1 LLRLRQHRPKLMRRG
16 RSDPCLAPAP
26 LRDARSRWWLAP
38 LCATLAAFA
47 TLNHGA
53 FAQTAPPASAPP
65 PPPPPSQ
72 SSSEPYVDRLLPA
85 SAIEQSERE
94 DEDRRDTS
102 GWPRSIRIE
111 VQWAQSRSSGITTG
125 GSGLG
130 MRGTLDTPNF
140 GGLSFDAQVGGGQR
154 FITSTDD
161 NRRAF
166 AFTLTQLGMPLAN
179 GWITNNT
186 LGITSPSQVPVARQQ
201 SRIGLPTR
209 AIEGAATEFVSPNG
223 LLLTGSAGRVGQLE
237 GYPSARFR
245 ATDGDYAALGGQM
258 PIATAAGIF
267 TSAVNAAFV
276 RGAPNELGLFA
287 TPDRAAARTADF
299 DALFVAERF
308 RRGEIEIQGNYVR
321 STATTGAQRVTANGF
336 WLDAELNLN
345 RSRHTAGLFYLEPNL
360 NWGGLAMNSDVEG
373 AYYRFSSQTLKWTS
387 DLSLEA
393 LRPVDGRTAS
403 GGFAS
408 GSLRYRV
415 SRDVSAGGGLT
426 FREFA
431 GRGGQAFAYVQS
443 RNSFGNGRVQLDFTD
458 ATTGEQSESLTLD
471 QSFDTAQG
479 LRLSTTLSLSNQ
491 RAPNL
496 SRKVAS
502 VSFAGGYDFFDSL
515 SIDTNIQSRT
525 TLAGP
530 KDDALYGTIGL
541 QWRFARNWS
550 LNANA
555 VVGRGR
561 YDTGVIL
568 DPLATPTTIV
578 TRPSQRSIVLSVR
591 YEERAGSLITPLGGR
606 LGGGGATLSGVVF
619 LDANANGVADANE
632 AGVPNV
638 TVLLDGKFTARTDA
652 QGRYE
657 FVFVGAGE
665 HTISLI
671 TDNLPLPWA
680 VTNEGATRVKVSP
693 RQTTRVDIGATR
705 LQ

>member
-1 LLRLRQHRPKLMRRG
+1 MLRRRASE
-16 RSDPCLAPAP
+16 RCPAPA
-26 LRDARSRWWLAP
+26 LHRDACSRWWSAGVSVALAG
-38 LCATLAAFA
+38 LSYSAIAE
-47 TLNHGA
+47 
-53 FAQTAPPASAPP
+53 TAPRVSPSPP
-65 PPPPPSQ
+65 PAVN
-72 SSSEPYVDRLLPA
+72 EPYVDRLLP
-85 SAIEQSERE
+85 SSVVDQIDRE
-94 DEDRRDTS
+94 DEERRDTS

-111 VQWAQSRSSGITTG
+111 VQWAESRSSGITTG

-130 MRGTLDTPNF
+130 LRGTLDTPNF
-140 GGLSFDAQVGGGQR
+140 GGLSFDAQVGGRQR
-154 FITSTDD
+154 FVTSTDD
-161 NRRAF
+161 NGRAF

-186 LGITSPSQVPVARQQ
+186 LGVTAPSQVPVARQQ

-209 AIEGAATEFVSPNG
+209 AIEGATTEFVSPDG
-223 LLLTGSAGRVGQLE
+223 MLLTGSVGRVGQLE

-245 ATDGDYAALGGQM
+245 VTDGDYAAIGGQL
-258 PIATAAGIF
+258 PIATSAGIF

-276 RGAPNELGLFA
+276 RGGPNELGLFA
-287 TPDRAAARTADF
+287 TPNGAATRTADF

-308 RRGEIEIQGNYVR
+308 RRGDIEIQGNYVR
-321 STATTGAQRVTANGF
+321 STATANSQRVTANGF

-345 RSRHTAGLFYLEPNL
+345 RTRHTAGLFYLEPNL

-373 AYYRFSSQTLKWTS
+373 AYYRFSNQTLKWTS

-393 LRPVDGRTAS
+393 LRPVSGNTAS
-403 GGFAS
+403 GGFGS

-415 SRDVSAGGGLT
+415 SRDVSVGGGLT

-443 RNSFGNGRVQLDFTD
+443 RNRLGNGRAQLDFTD

-479 LRLSTTLSLSNQ
+479 LRLSTTISLSNQ

-515 SIDTNIQSRT
+515 SIDTNIQSRS
-525 TLAGP
+525 TLSGP
-530 KDDALYGTIGL
+530 KDDALYGTIGV

-568 DPLATPTTIV
+568 DPLAAPTTV
-578 TRPSQRSIVLSVR
+578 TTRPSQRSVVVSVR
-591 YEERAGSLITPLGGR
+591 YEERAGSLISPLGGR
-606 LGGGGATLSGVVF
+606 IGGGGAALSGVVF

-632 AGVPNV
+632 VGVGNV
-638 TVLLDGKFTARTDA
+638 TVVLDGKFTARTDA

-657 FVFVGAGE
+657 FAFVGAGE
-665 HTISLI
+665 HTVSVI

-680 VTNEGATRVKVSP
+680 VANDGATRVKVVP
-693 RQTTRVDIGATR
+693 RQTTRVDIGATK

>member
-1 LLRLRQHRPKLMRRG
+1 M
-16 RSDPCLAPAP
+16 PALP
-26 LRDARSRWWLAP
+26 GDARSRWWHAT
-38 LCATLAAFA
+38 LCATLAV
-47 TLNHGA
+47 LNGVA
-53 FAQTAPPASAPP
+53 LAQTVPPATPP
-65 PPPPPSQ
+65 NP
-72 SSSEPYVDRLLPA
+72 SSSNEPYVDRLLPQ
-85 SAIEQSERE
+85 SAIDQSERD
-94 DEDRRDTS
+94 DEDRRDVS

-111 VQWAQSRSSGITTG
+111 VQWAESRSSGITTG

-130 MRGTLDTPNF
+130 LRGTLDTPNF
-140 GGLSFDAQVGGGQR
+140 GGLSFDAQVGGRQR
-154 FITSTDD
+154 FVTRTDD
-161 NRRAF
+161 NGRTF
-166 AFTLTQLGMPLAN
+166 AFTLTQLAMPLQN

-186 LGITSPSQVPVARQQ
+186 LGVTAPSQVPVARQQ

-209 AIEGAATEFVSPNG
+209 AIEGATTEFVSPNG
-223 LLLTGSAGRVGQLE
+223 LLLSGSVGRVGQLE

-245 ATDGDYAALGGQM
+245 VTNGDYAAIGGQL
-258 PIATAAGIF
+258 PIATSAGIF

-276 RGAPNELGLFA
+276 RGAPNELGLFT
-287 TPDRAAARTADF
+287 TPEGAAARTADF

-308 RRGEIEIQGNYVR
+308 RRGDIEIQGNYVR
-321 STATTGAQRVTANGF
+321 STATGDSQRVTANGF

-345 RSRHTAGLFYLEPNL
+345 RTRHTAGLFYLEPNL

-373 AYYRFSSQTLKWTS
+373 AYYRYSNQTLKWTS

-393 LRPVDGRTAS
+393 LRSVKGSTSS

-415 SRDVSAGGGLT
+415 SRDVSVGGGLT

-443 RNSFGNGRVQLDFTD
+443 RNRFGNGRAQIDFTD

-471 QSFDTAQG
+471 QSFDTTQG

-491 RAPNL
+491 RAPTL

-525 TLAGP
+525 TLSGP

-568 DPLATPTTIV
+568 DPLAAPTTVV
-578 TRPSQRSIVLSVR
+578 TRPTQRSIVLSVR
-591 YEERAGSLITPLGGR
+591 YEERAGSLISPLGGR
-606 LGGGGATLSGVVF
+606 IGGGGAALSGVVF

-632 AGVPNV
+632 TGVANV
-638 TVLLDGKFTARTDA
+638 TVVLDGKFTARTDA

-657 FVFVGAGE
+657 FGFVGAGE
-665 HTISLI
+665 HTVSII

-680 VTNEGATRVKVSP
+680 VTNDGAARVKVSP
-693 RQTTRVDIGATR
+693 RQTTRVDIGATK